1 MKENVDSSSPTGILE
16 DYFRSSGSES
26 TSSGDPKPPSFWRG
40 MFKLLRSKSTKPV
53 SKLHP
58 LNVLKLSKKLSN
70 SMRESLHLHFRF
82 DSNVA
87 NFNSPWKNFTLRE
100 LEVATN
106 YFSSENLIGKGGYA
120 EVYRGCLKN
129 GQDVAIKRL
138 TRGKFDENTADF
150 LLELGI
156 MAHVNHPNTA
166 KLIGYGIEGGMH
178 LVLQFFPQ
186 GSLASW
192 LHGLKEKL
200 EWNIRYKIANGTA
213 KGLRYLHEGCQRRII
228 HRDIKAANI
237 LLTEDFEPQI
247 CDFGLAKW
255 LPKQWTHHIVSKFE
269 GTFGYLPPEYLSH
282 GIVDEKTDVF
292 AFGVLLLELV
302 TGRRAL
308 DYCQQSLVLWAK
320 PLLKKNNVRELVDPF
335 ITNYNSR
342 QMNLVLL
349 AASLCI
355 QQSSIRRPWEF
366 EPPTSRRGFTMGIA
380 LVGSVVQILSGDL
393 SCMRGTRKIQIP
405 FLRRAF
411 REELIRAE
419 QPRLRDVLMERL

>member
-1 MKENVDSSSPTGILE
+1 MKEKVNSFSPTGVLE
-16 DYFRSSGSES
+16 DYFRSSGPES
-26 TSSGDPKPPSFWRG
+26 TSSELAKPAGSFWRG
-40 MFKLLRSKSTKPV
+40 IFKILGSKSRKPV

-58 LNVLKLSKKLSN
+58 QSVLKLSKRLSN
-70 SMRESLHLHFRF
+70 SMRETLHLHFGF
-82 DSNVA
+82 DSDVC

-100 LEVATN
+100 LEAATN
-106 YFSSENLIGKGGYA
+106 YFSPENVIGKGGYA
-120 EVYRGCLKN
+120 EVYRGCLKS
-129 GQDVAIKRL
+129 GQVVAIKRL
-138 TRGKFDENTADF
+138 TRGSFDENVGDF

-156 MAHVNHPNTA
+156 MAHLNHPNTA
-166 KLIGYGIEGGMH
+166 KLIGYGI
-178 LVLQFFPQ
+178 Q
-186 GSLASW
+186 
-192 LHGLKEKL
+192 GLKEKL
-200 EWNIRYKIANGTA
+200 EWSIRYKIAIGIA
-213 KGLRYLHEGCQRRII
+213 EGLRYLHEGCQRRII

-237 LLTEDFEPQI
+237 LLTQDFEPQI

-308 DYCQQSLVLWAK
+308 DYSQQSLVLWAK

-335 ITNYNSR
+335 TINYNSR

-355 QQSSIRRPWEF
+355 QQSSIRRPCM
-366 EPPTSRRGFTMGIA
+366 SQ
-380 LVGSVVQILSGDL
+380 VVQILSGDL
-393 SCMRGTRKIQIP
+393 SCMRGTRKMQIP

-411 REELIRAE
+411 REELFRAE
-419 QPRLRDVLMERL
+419 QPRLRDVLMEHP

>member
-1 MKENVDSSSPTGILE
+1 MKEKLDSSSPTGILE

-26 TSSGDPKPPSFWRG
+26 TSSGEPKPPAFWHG
-40 MFKLLRSKSTKPV
+40 IFKLVRSKSSKPV

-58 LNVLKLSKKLSN
+58 RSVLNLSKRLSN
-70 SMRESLHLHFRF
+70 SMRESLHLHFGF
-82 DSNVA
+82 DSNVGS
-87 NFNSPWKNFTLRE
+87 FNSPWKNFTLRD
-100 LEVATN
+100 LQAATN
-106 YFSSENLIGKGGYA
+106 YFSHENLIGKGGYA

-129 GQDVAIKRL
+129 GQVVAIKTL
-138 TRGKFDENTADF
+138 TRGKLEENIGDF

-166 KLIGYGIEGGMH
+166 KLIGYGI
-178 LVLQFFPQ
+178 Q
-186 GSLASW
+186 
-192 LHGLKEKL
+192 GLKEKL
-200 EWNIRYKIANGTA
+200 EWDIRYKIAIGTA
-213 KGLRYLHEGCQRRII
+213 KGLRYLHQGCQRRII

-308 DYCQQSLVLWAK
+308 DYSQQSLVLWAK
-320 PLLKKNNVRELVDPF
+320 PLLKKNNVREVVDPF

-349 AASLCI
+349 SASLCI
-355 QQSSIRRPWEF
+355 QHSSIRRPCM
-366 EPPTSRRGFTMGIA
+366 SQ
-380 LVGSVVQILSGDL
+380 VVQILSGDL
-393 SCMRGTRKIQIP
+393 SYVRGTRKIQIP
-405 FLRRAF
+405 FLRKAF
-411 REELIRAE
+411 REELMRAE
-419 QPRLRDVLMERL
+419 QPRLRDVLLEHL

>member
-192 LHGLKEKL
+192 LH
-200 EWNIRYKIANGTA
+200 
-213 KGLRYLHEGCQRRII
+213 
-228 HRDIKAANI
+228 
-237 LLTEDFEPQI
+237 
-247 CDFGLAKW
+247 
-255 LPKQWTHHIVSKFE
+255 
-269 GTFGYLPPEYLSH
+269 
-282 GIVDEKTDVF
+282 
-292 AFGVLLLELV
+292 V

-355 QQSSIRRPWEF
+355 QQSSIRRPCM
-366 EPPTSRRGFTMGIA
+366 SQ
-380 LVGSVVQILSGDL
+380 VVQILSGDL